1 MPFKT
6 SQLLFGLFSI
16 ALVLGKATLGQSDDT
31 LVEQAKAILERNCVS
46 CHGAAQM
53 SGLDLRTREAMLE
66 GGTRG
71 PALIPGRAASSPLY
85 LAAAHEQEPPM
96 PPAQQDPLAAG
107 DLEVLRKWIDRG
119 APWEVSHPEGISAE
133 NSWWSFRK
141 PSRPM
146 PPQVQDQEWAHNPID
161 AFVLARLEEKGLSHA
176 PQADSA
182 TLIRRLYFDLI
193 GLPPTPEEV
202 EEFLKDSSPNAYGK
216 LVNQLLESPRYGE
229 RWGRH
234 WLDVVRYADSGG
246 FETDEYFPNAWRY
259 RDYVIKSFNEDKPYD
274 RFVQEQIAGDEIWP
288 NDLSL
293 QGSYAVSEEKL
304 LDLEARVAT
313 GLYSLTPQAG
323 ESRLSFRKDL
333 YERLT
338 DWVDTTGSAFMGLTF
353 GCARCHDHKFD
364 PITQDDYFRLQAAFA
379 NSSVVEIPLVTK
391 LSIFHRH
398 ESYSKLL
405 ALAEVR
411 LAHDFFER
419 EVTARVLE
427 AKKAEFPVE
436 VVQAYEDHE
445 YIFLEGRSQ
454 KKWTPERRKQAQP
467 LIEALQALV
476 TPGPEKWERLKD
488 LEDHLSPDEK
498 EQRQVLLERV
508 GLAALA
514 IPASEPSHHV
524 RYDAV
529 FDLPAASV
537 FTHRPS
543 ELVPD
548 IYILDRGDLGR
559 RKDRV
564 RADLPAVLKE
574 GVELARGFQG
584 EGGRRTRKK
593 LAFWLT
599 RTDHPLTSR
608 VMVNRIWQWH
618 FGAGLVSTSN
628 DFGRMGQRPSHPLL
642 LDWLATEFVSLG
654 WSIKSLHRMILLSS
668 TYQMSSRFFD
678 QRAAEVDPD
687 NRHLWKMN
695 RRRLESEAI
704 WDTTHAVAGKLSL
717 KMGGRPICPPLGEEK
732 LTGKNWYV
740 STDPSEQNRRAVYIM
755 VQRNFG
761 FPMFETFDSPDP
773 AASCPGREET
783 TVAPQALW
791 LLNDDIAF
799 EQARGFA
806 QRVQRETGDQPQDWV
821 ERAWRIALGRSP
833 SPRERREA
841 LQLLDSLAQNHRP
854 SEESSESLDS
864 DSPVGSDRF
873 EALTRFCLA
882 LMNLNEFLYV
892 D

>member
-1 MPFKT
+1 MSFKT
-6 SQLLFGLFSI
+6 IPLRIWLLFIVL
-16 ALVLGKATLGQSDDT
+16 ALGRVTHGQSDGS
-31 LVEQAKAILERNCVS
+31 LLEQAKAILEQNCVS

-53 SGLDLRTREAMLE
+53 SGLDMRNREAMLK
-66 GGTRG
+66 GGERG
-71 PALIPGRAASSPLY
+71 PALIPGRADSSPLY
-85 LAAAHEQEPPM
+85 LAAAHQQEPHM
-96 PPAQQDPLAAG
+96 PPQQDALAVA
-107 DLEVLRKWIDRG
+107 DLEVLRKWIDAG
-119 APWEVSHPEGISAE
+119 AQWEVRRSESAPTQ
-133 NSWWSFRK
+133 NSWWSFRR
-141 PSRPM
+141 PSRPA
-146 PPQVQDQEWAHNPID
+146 PPQVRHRDWVRNPID
-161 AFVLARLEEKGLSHA
+161 AFVLVRLGDKGL
-176 PQADSA
+176 PQAPPA
-182 TLIRRLYFDLI
+182 EPTTLIRRLYFDLI

-202 EEFLKDSSPNAYGK
+202 EAFLKDSSPKAYET

-259 RDYVIKSFNEDKPYD
+259 RDYVIKSLNEDKPYD
-274 RFVQEQIAGDEIWP
+274 RFLQEQIAGDELWP
-288 NDLSL
+288 NDLDL
-293 QGSYAVSEEKL
+293 QGSYAVPEEKL

-333 YERLT
+333 YEKLT
-338 DWVDTTGSAFMGLTF
+338 DWVDTTGSAFLGLTF

-364 PITQDDYFRLQAAFA
+364 PITQRDYFRMQAAFA
-379 NSSVVEIPLVTK
+379 NTRVVEIPVVTK
-391 LSIFHRH
+391 LSRFHRH

-405 ALAEVR
+405 ALAEAR
-411 LAHDFFER
+411 LAFDFFER
-419 EVTARVLE
+419 EVAARVIA
-427 AKKAEFPVE
+427 AKKAEFPAK

-445 YIFLEGRSQ
+445 EEFLEGRYQ
-454 KKWTPERRKQAQP
+454 KKWIPERRQQAQP
-467 LIEALQALV
+467 LIEALQALL
-476 TPGPEKWERLKD
+476 TPGTDRLKD
-488 LEDHLSPDEK
+488 LQDHLSPDEK
-498 EQRQVLLERV
+498 EQRQELVERV
-508 GLAALA
+508 GLAALE
-514 IPASEPSHHV
+514 IPAVEASHKT
-524 RYDAV
+524 RYDAF

-537 FTHRPS
+537 FTHRPA

-548 IYILDRGDLGR
+548 IHILDRGELGR
-559 RKDRV
+559 RKDEV
-564 RADLPAVLKE
+564 RAGLPAVLKE
-574 GVELARGFQG
+574 GVELA
-584 EGGRRTRKK
+584 GGSRPEDSRRTRKK
-593 LAFWLT
+593 LALWLT
-599 RTDHPLTSR
+599 RPDHPLTSR

-618 FGAGLVSTSN
+618 FGAGLVPTSN

-654 WSIKSLHRMILLSS
+654 WSVKSLHRLILFSS

-678 QRAAEVDPD
+678 KAAAAADPD
-687 NRHLWKMN
+687 NRYLWKMN

-704 WDTTHAVAGKLSL
+704 WDATHAVAGNLNL
-717 KMGGRPICPPLGEEK
+717 KMGGRPVCPPLGEEK

-740 STDPSEQNRRAVYIM
+740 PSDPSEQNRRAVYIM
-755 VQRNFG
+755 IQRNFG

-806 QRVQRETGDQPQDWV
+806 QRVRREAGDQPRDWV
-821 ERAWRIALGRSP
+821 ERAWRIALARGP
-833 SPRERREA
+833 SPQERREA
-841 LQLLDSLAQNHRP
+841 LQLLDSLAQNRRP
-854 SEESSESLDS
+854 SGESPEST
-864 DSPVGSDRF
+864 GSDGPHNPDRL